1 MNGPLDVAHQIND
14 LVMGDPNADVLR
26 GDQFQDQV
34 YHNAFLT
41 VLMRKEPLETFISY
55 LGWDFVL
62 SIFSQSSQNFSHER
76 YWHRNDKSQKLSNF
90 KN

>member
-26 GDQFQDQV
+26 GGHFEDQD
-34 YHNAFLT
+34 YHKAFLT

-55 LGWDFVL
+55 LGRDFVF
-62 SIFSQSSQNFSHER
+62 SIFSQSSQIFTHER
-76 YWHRNDKSQKLSNF
+76 NWHKNDMSQKLSKF
-90 KN
+90 

>member
-26 GDQFQDQV
+26 GGHFEDQV

-41 VLMRKEPLETFISY
+41 VLMRKEPLETFINY
-55 LGWDFVL
+55 LGWDFVFQ
-62 SIFSQSSQNFSHER
+62 IFSQSSQIYSHQGN
-76 YWHRNDKSQKLSNF
+76 WHKKSSAIFQIS
-90 KN
+90 